1 MDIKMLRRGFKAV
14 CKATDNRFQNYQIRV
29 HRSLSWLERAL
40 ELDQESQPDGRL
52 LYAWIAFSS
61 LCGRWDLEAGYPVR
75 DKECREAFLEM
86 LMGIDRAG
94 MLGEKIVALESDIL
108 WLLENKFL
116 DPRFWKDPDKPG
128 NVRAKYHLALRLYH
142 DKNWGGIM
150 QHTLDRIAVSARANR
165 PRGCNSGQQP
175 EPREPE
181 SLPQNSGGPVAC
193 DPTTG
198 DRAPGRRRL
207 AAAVLSS
214 DSRIVRSEPECLSER
229 RRCELTVNVE
239 PCSASQ

>member
-1 MDIKMLRRGFKAV
+1 LHVDIKMLRRGFKAV

-40 ELDQESQPDGRL
+40 ELDPETQPDGRL

-150 QHTLDRIAVSARANR
+150 QHTLDRIAVLRGQIVHGAATRGSSLNR
-165 PRGCNSGQQP
+165 
-175 EPREPE
+175 E
-181 SLPQNSGGPVAC
+181 SLNRCRTILEALLPVILQLVIEH
-193 DPTTG
+193 
-198 DRAPGRRRL
+198 RADDDWPPLCYPPIR
-207 AAAVLSS
+207 
-214 DSRIVRSEPECLSER
+214 E
-229 RRCELTVNVE
+229 
-239 PCSASQ
+239 